1 MTNTLDPVFVR
12 AQIDLLRVRC
22 PEIDDDDD
30 KLRVDMLEAETD
42 LHEFLDA
49 VIARKQWAEEFA
61 ETIGR
66 LIEKNKIRLARH
78 ERIAEA
84 MRETAHKIM
93 DHAGVRKFVL
103 PRATLS
109 IRAGMPKVIVTDEA
123 ALPPDCVRV
132 RTEPDKIAIKEHLAR
147 GEPVPGAALSNSEE
161 TLAVRDK

>member
-22 PEIDDDDD
+22 PDIDGDDD

-42 LHEFLDA
+42 FHRFIDA
-49 VIARKQWAEEFA
+49 VIEHKQEAEELV
-61 ETIGR
+61 ESIGK
-66 LIEKNKIRLARH
+66 LIEKNKARKARH

-84 MRETAHKIM
+84 MRDTAHKIM

-109 IRAGMPKVIVTDEA
+109 IRAGVPKVIVTDETL
-123 ALPPDCVRV
+123 LPPDCVRI

-147 GEPVPGAALSNSEE
+147 GEPVPGAELSNAEP